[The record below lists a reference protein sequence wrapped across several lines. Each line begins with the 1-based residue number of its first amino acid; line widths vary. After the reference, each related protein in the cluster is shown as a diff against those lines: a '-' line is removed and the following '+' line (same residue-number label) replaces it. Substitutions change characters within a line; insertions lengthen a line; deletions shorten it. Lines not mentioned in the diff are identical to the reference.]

1 MREAIE
7 SFKATVVEGSSQYS
21 SGEFGCRA
29 FALGRLLIMNISVIL
44 PAAGL
49 GRRFA
54 VGEGSGV
61 RAASSKIEFELA
73 HKPVFLRTIELFHGR
88 ADVGQ
93 LLLAIHPQRLDDF
106 KFRWADQLGFLG
118 VKLIPGGEAE
128 RWQTV
133 QLALEHV
140 AEDATHIAVH
150 DAARPCAATDMIDR
164 VFDAAERLGAAV
176 PGLPMS
182 DTVKRAEEAP
192 NHSGGDPLDA
202 IFGSDA
208 TTAHTHRITDTVPR
222 DGLFRVQTPQVFE
235 RKLIAE
241 AYAKLTPDNAA
252 GITDDASVAE
262 RAGHAVHLVEGDP
275 LNLKLTHPAD
285 AELLE
290 AVLAMRQEKA
300 AKQSAEKALFGDDE
314 DE

>member
-1 MREAIE
+1 M
-7 SFKATVVEGSSQYS
+7 
-21 SGEFGCRA
+21 
-29 FALGRLLIMNISVIL
+29 MNTTVIL

-49 GRRFA
+49 GSRFA
-54 VGEGSGV
+54 VGDT
-61 RAASSKIEFELA
+61 ASASKIEFELA

-93 LLLAIHPQRLDDF
+93 ILLAVHPQRLDDF
-106 KFRWADQLGFLG
+106 TFRWADQLGFLG

-140 AEDATHIAVH
+140 ADDATHIAVH
-150 DAARPCAATDMIDR
+150 DAARPCASSEMIER
-164 VFDAAERLGAAV
+164 VFATAEKYGAAV
-176 PGLPMS
+176 PGMPMS
-182 DTVKRAEEAP
+182 DTVKRAKEVP
-192 NHSGGDPLDA
+192 NHSESDPLNA
-202 IFGSDA
+202 IFGDEASPSA
-208 TTAHTHRITDTVPR
+208 STHQITDTVPR

-235 RKLIAE
+235 RTLIAE
-241 AYAKLTPDNAA
+241 AYAQLTPDNAA

-262 RAGHAVHLVEGDP
+262 RAGHAVLLVEGDP

-290 AVLAMRQEKA
+290 AVLRMREEKA
-300 AKQSAEKALFGDDE
+300 AKQSAVKQLFGDDD